1 MRPEKF
7 RMLQIFLRVLIALLI
22 GVPFGLWIWG
32 KIPLYYSEIGLYI
45 SFLCAVFIETVL
57 CGKYR
62 KTGKKMFKSA
72 IQEWKWTIV
81 ALLVLLI
88 GRLMTWIGD
97 SFLY

>member
-7 RMLQIFLRVLIALLI
+7 RMLQIFLRVLLALLI

-45 SFLCAVFIETVL
+45 SFVCAVFIETVL

-62 KTGKKMFKSA
+62 KTGEKCSSQLFKNGNG
-72 IQEWKWTIV
+72 
-81 ALLVLLI
+81 LLLHC
-88 GRLMTWIGD
+88 W
-97 SFLY
+97 SC

>member
-1 MRPEKF
+1 
-7 RMLQIFLRVLIALLI
+7 
-22 GVPFGLWIWG
+22 
-32 KIPLYYSEIGLYI
+32 
-45 SFLCAVFIETVL
+45 
-57 CGKYR
+57 
-62 KTGKKMFKSA
+62 MFKSA